1 LDCVASLFP
10 VGASRVEARVGKVEK
25 SRRGRKVL
33 ARVEKKQH
41 QLDTDRILGTKTRMI
56 LDSSQAR

>member
-1 LDCVASLFP
+1 MDCVASLFP

-41 QLDTDRILGTKTRMI
+41 QLDTDRTLATKAWMV
-56 LDSSQAR
+56 